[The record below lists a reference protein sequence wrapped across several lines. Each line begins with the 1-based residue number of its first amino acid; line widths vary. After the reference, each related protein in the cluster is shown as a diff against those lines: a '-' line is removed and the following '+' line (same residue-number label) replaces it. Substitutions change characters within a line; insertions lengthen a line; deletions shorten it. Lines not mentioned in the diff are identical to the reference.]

1 MQLLTPPRKKR
12 WDAHVRKLY
21 ASRCTASAFHQVRNV
36 GVIVGVRGAKTFL
49 NLKKIS
55 QLQKLL
61 SRMVACVT
69 AVFLKSV
76 ATVRSHNARKDI
88 ANVLT
93 LEWGALRPVNAKD
106 V

>member
-1 MQLLTPPRKKR
+1 M
-12 WDAHVRKLY
+12 
-21 ASRCTASAFHQVRNV
+21 
-36 GVIVGVRGAKTFL
+36 GVRGAKTFL

-76 ATVRSHNARKDI
+76 ATVRSHNVRNDI
-88 ANVLT
+88 ANALT